1 MIKYKNRKKA
11 RRKYKQALVTTVA
24 AMTLSLSIGSS
35 FSVNP
40 TAVYA
45 AESSSQ
51 GFKIINN
58 TILIA
63 SNPDTQAVVSTLIG
77 PSLVDLIKN
86 GNVSNTNFE
95 NGLKNV
101 AFGAIAMIPYG
112 GTFVSSILSMLWP
125 SEDNSAQRMVEE
137 IMKQVDELIDQK
149 LIDKDLVDL
158 DSDIRGLQ
166 KALADY
172 ERSVN
177 PYDGEDHSKET
188 NKSRA
193 VLVKSKFETMLEKCS
208 KKGYEESELPLFTSV
223 ATAYLTFLEFLK
235 INGEG
240 PIFGMD
246 KTTYASYVTN
256 LSGFRNHTKTTNLQG
271 LAEEYK
277 QYIHDTGTSA
287 TDKLINKA
295 KSIARRSSRIQPTQ
309 SFVDTRSVSGISAYL
324 NDNFKELQRLNSIYN
339 DKSPAAKVND
349 MMPATNAEV
358 NKARQVL
365 NDFNAV
371 AEKLDIYNKTT
382 LYNKAF
388 YAVSEA
394 ISPVLT
400 DTNMESQI
408 KEKFAAMEPSIE
420 DLKIIKDDI
429 VSTKIAFSSAEQAS
443 KNLITTEI
451 PTAIL
456 PLDSFTKKGDGSYE
470 SFGDEYILGT
480 YDGSFQSGITAV
492 LPKLE
497 KNKKY
502 KLVVNAKVQNPAA
515 SQGVKLD
522 FANKQSKEFILNGE
536 NYQKLE
542 LAFTTDENL
551 TGDNARINMLLKNS
565 GMPLIINGVEVFD
578 EGPSMNQLEEKTIIP
593 EEKTI
598 SDANR
603 VALNEFVSELGDY
616 FKDHD
621 CYGLTPASSPRY
633 DGVYANIY
641 KSLTNL
647 EKNKQ
652 YKLAVKLRTFGSV
665 AKVKLDFANKQ
676 SKEFT
681 LNGDQMQT
689 LELPFT
695 TDNNPTG
702 ANGAIGIS
710 VMNQDAVLI
719 QEVGVI
725 SL

>member
-1 MIKYKNRKKA
+1 MEYQDRKKA
-11 RRKYKQALVTTVA
+11 KRKYKQALVTTVA
-24 AMTLSLSIGSS
+24 ALTLGLSVGEI
-35 FSVNP
+35 FSVTP
-40 TAVYA
+40 RAVYA
-45 AESSSQ
+45 AETSAQ
-51 GFKIINN
+51 NFKIINN

-63 SNPDTQAVVSTLIG
+63 SDPDTQAVVSNLIG
-77 PSLVDLIKN
+77 PSLMDLIKN
-86 GNVSNTNFE
+86 GNLSTANFT
-95 NGLKNV
+95 NGLKTA

-112 GTFVSSILSMLWP
+112 GTFISSILGMLWP
-125 SEDNSAQRMVEE
+125 SEDNSAQIMLEE
-137 IMKQVDELIDQK
+137 IMKQVDELVDQK
-149 LIDKDLVDL
+149 LVDKDLVDL
-158 DSDIRGLQ
+158 DAGIRALQ
-166 KALADY
+166 KTLANY

-177 PYDGEDHSKET
+177 PYNGEDHSKDT
-188 NKSRA
+188 SKNRA
-193 VLVKSKFETMLEKCS
+193 ELARHDFETLLEKCS
-208 KKGYEESELPLFTSV
+208 KKGFEESELPVFTSV
-223 ATAYLTFLEFLK
+223 ATAYLTFLEFVK

-246 KTTYASYVTN
+246 KVTYASYVTN
-256 LSGFRNHTKTTNLQG
+256 LSGFRNHAKTTDIKG

-287 TDKLINKA
+287 TNKLINKA
-295 KSIARRSSRIQPTQ
+295 KSIARQSSRIQPTQ

-339 DKSPAAKVND
+339 AKSPSAKLND

-358 NKARQVL
+358 DKARQVL

-371 AEKLDIYNKTT
+371 VEKLNIYNKTT
-382 LYNKAF
+382 LYNGAF

-394 ISPVLT
+394 ISSVLT

-408 KEKFAAMEPSIE
+408 KEKFAATEPSVE
-420 DLKIIKDDI
+420 DLKIIKDEI
-429 VSTKIAFSSAEQAS
+429 VSTKVAFSLAEQAS
-443 KNLITTEI
+443 KNWI
-451 PTAIL
+451 
-456 PLDSFTKKGDGSYE
+456 
-470 SFGDEYILGT
+470 
-480 YDGSFQSGITAV
+480 AV
-492 LPKLE
+492 
-497 KNKKY
+497 
-502 KLVVNAKVQNPAA
+502 
-515 SQGVKLD
+515 S
-522 FANKQSKEFILNGE
+522 
-536 NYQKLE
+536 
-542 LAFTTDENL
+542 T
-551 TGDNARINMLLKNS
+551 
-565 GMPLIINGVEVFD
+565 
-578 EGPSMNQLEEKTIIP
+578 NQL

-603 VALNEFVSELGDY
+603 VPLNDFVSELGNY
-616 FKDHD
+616 FIDHD
-621 CYGLTPASSPRY
+621 CYGLTPASSPRF

-641 KSLTNL
+641 KCLTNL

-652 YKLAVKLRTFGSV
+652 YKLVVKLRTFGSV

-702 ANGAIGIS
+702 GNGTIGIS